1 MKKLNLKHMPSS
13 KNQKGS
19 VLIQFALLAGV
30 LITILGTVQ
39 IGYMYYAKRDLQRI
53 ADVSAIEA
61 VNSLSYAIPDSCP
74 AATAS
79 GLKSIDDQLRLALDT
94 SEEPEVTCGHW
105 NENLED
111 NARFSSTYGARGNN
125 PLNAVKVKLEGETL
139 RLLPFIGN
147 RTVSAESIA
156 AKKSEPVAAFS
167 VGPQLLRFDE
177 TSPLGGL
184 LGAVGLH
191 VDDLRLLDSDGLA
204 SAKITPSGL
213 LDLLGVDLGIQDVG
227 LLTPN
232 GVADI
237 KNVTLLNLIDASVN
251 AVTDN
256 TLGVQLNALR
266 ARLVNLGLGNI
277 EIPLG
282 NRENG
287 DGGLFAFVGIG
298 RDQPLDN
305 ALDVEIGLSDIL
317 KTAIAIGN
325 GENALDIP
333 QLNVAG
339 LVQAKVSIV
348 EPPTIAIGPVGTQ
361 GYSAQIR
368 INLDLDTSKLL
379 GGLGKFLLED
389 ILGTRVHL
397 PIAID
402 VVSATGTL
410 EAIQCQRTPPTIDLS
425 IDSRILNACVGNI
438 PASNISST
446 RNGCEVGLDEEELI
460 RLLHMPIL
468 SGKLHIPALRYEDFD
483 SGLNMKIG
491 DIRSS
496 KPNQL
501 QLGDTVD
508 DLVTGLLNLLSGL
521 FRNPTSSGSMIGDWD
536 GDYTK
541 IDITEK
547 LVESYLGKS
556 AENNN
561 GFYNVE
567 NITKLILQGEGNP
580 TDEDYLPPLLKS
592 DFTFNNAIPKTC
604 LLITCPSST
613 WNSGTFS
620 EAFHSYTSVP
630 FDILGIVGIPTF
642 DNGYQS
648 CAGLLSSLLN
658 WNGCVKH
665 NLIKLLKDHSTHVT
679 SIDPNSQEIQ
689 SILNKNSDEVQCNGA
704 LCTLLK
710 PILQILKPIL
720 NGIGS
725 LVTNLLDD
733 VLGLELGR
741 TDVEAIDIQCDAAQI
756 VQ

>member
-1 MKKLNLKHMPSS
+1 MNHTLHPYSGHTSTK
-13 KNQKGS
+13 QKGS
-19 VLIQFALLAGV
+19 IIIQFALLIGV

-39 IGYMYYAKRDLQRI
+39 FGYIYYAKRDLQRI
-53 ADVSAIEA
+53 ADISAIEA
-61 VNSLSYAIPDSCP
+61 VNSLSYGIPDTCNR
-74 AATAS
+74 AEES
-79 GLKSIDDQLRLALDT
+79 GEKSIEDQLRLSFDT
-94 SEEPEVTCGHW
+94 WTDPDIKCGHW
-105 NENLED
+105 DEKKDD
-111 NARFSSTYGARGNN
+111 NQRFSEAYGERGNN
-125 PLNAVKVKLEGETL
+125 PVNAVKVKLTGETI
-139 RLLPFIGN
+139 RLLPFEWN
-147 RTVSAESIA
+147 REISAESIA

-177 TSPLGGL
+177 TSPLGSL

-237 KNVTLLNLIDASVN
+237 KNVTLLNIVDASIN
-251 AVTDN
+251 AVTDS
-256 TLGVQLNALR
+256 TLGVKLDALR
-266 ARLVNLGLGNI
+266 TRLLSLGLGNI
-277 EIPLG
+277 QIPLG
-282 NRENG
+282 NRSNGEN
-287 DGGLFAFVGIG
+287 GLFAFIGIG
-298 RDQPLDN
+298 RDDPLDN

-325 GENALDIP
+325 GTNALDIP

-339 LVQAKVSIV
+339 LVQAKLSIV
-348 EPPTIAIGPVGTQ
+348 EPPVIAIGPVGTQ

-379 GGLGKFLLED
+379 GGVGKLLLED

-425 IDSRILNACVGNI
+425 IDSRILNACVGKIPSINI
-438 PASNISST
+438 GSDK
-446 RNGCEVGLDEEELI
+446 NGCEVGLAEEQLI
-460 RLLHMPIL
+460 KLLHIPIL

-483 SGLNMKIG
+483 SGLNMKVG
-491 DIRSS
+491 DVRSS
-496 KPNQL
+496 RPNQL
-501 QLGDTVD
+501 ELGDTVD

-521 FRNPTSSGSMIGDWD
+521 FRNPSDSMIGDWE
-536 GDYTK
+536 GDYKK
-541 IDITEK
+541 IDTTKQLIK
-547 LVESYLGKS
+547 SYLDRS
-556 AENNN
+556 AEKNN
-561 GFYNVE
+561 GFYEVAD
-567 NITKLILQGEGNP
+567 ITKLILEGEG
-580 TDEDYLPPLLKS
+580 EGEGSLPPLLNS
-592 DFTFNNAIPKTC
+592 DFAFNNAIAKTC
-604 LLITCPSST
+604 VLFACPSNT
-613 WNSGTFS
+613 WDSGTFS
-620 EAFHSYTSVP
+620 EALHSYTSVP
-630 FDILGIVGIPTF
+630 GGLLDLLGLSTF
-642 DNGYQS
+642 DNGYRS

-658 WNGCVKH
+658 WNGCVEH
-665 NLIKLLKDHSTHVT
+665 NLTKLLKDHPEHLKQ
-679 SIDPNSQEIQ
+679 IDPNSQEVQ
-689 SILNKNSDEVQCNGA
+689 SIINQNSNQVQCNGA

-710 PILQILKPIL
+710 PILKILKPVL
-720 NGIGS
+720 NGVGS
-725 LVTNLLDD
+725 LVTTLLDD